1 MWMEGIIM
9 CRPLMYWLRCCG
21 GGKSGFC
28 LANRK
33 EKEWEGEHWS
43 CRGLT
48 WISWRTWA
56 YIPHL
61 HPSHPWFSLIK
72 IRAWLLLEPDVVQCT
87 FPQLGPFPF
96 PFPFLFP
103 VPFLR
108 THFAEL
114 GPYHDREHPAFRSF
128 LSSYTKPPI
137 RLNNSVCW
145 TPVSP
150 PSKAGLLRVFSAF
163 LLFPLPSL

>member
-9 CRPLMYWLRCCG
+9 CRPLMYWLHCCG
-21 GGKSGFC
+21 GGKSDFF
-28 LANRK
+28 LANGK
-33 EKEWEGEHWS
+33 EKEQEGEHWS
-43 CRGLT
+43 CRGPT
-48 WISWRTWA
+48 WISWRAWA
-56 YIPHL
+56 YIPCL
-61 HPSHPWFSLIK
+61 HSSYPWFSLIK

-87 FPQLGPFPF
+87 FPQLGSF

-103 VPFLR
+103 APFLR
-108 THFAEL
+108 TPFAEP
-114 GPYHDREHPAFRSF
+114 GPYHDGERPAFRSF
-128 LSSYTKPPI
+128 LSSYTKPPV

-145 TPVSP
+145 MPVSP